1 VRGDG
6 AGVITGGS
14 VTRKG
19 GEIAGVDAADRWVPP
34 VIGGRGEKLT
44 PSGFWPGGPWASS
57 EAGPNGFPGAFYP
70 FLISFSFSVL
80 PFLLYLLQK
89 CFKSIQT
96 TFNFFKKIQ
105 CNDLTLQEN

>member
-6 AGVITGGS
+6 AGVIVGGS

-34 VIGGRGEKLT
+34 LIGGRGEKLT
-44 PSGFWPGGPWASS
+44 PLGFWPGGPWAASR
-57 EAGPNGFPGAFYP
+57 AGLNGIPRPVLHFYFV
-70 FLISFSFSVL
+70 FLLFSFL
-80 PFLLYLLQK
+80 FFLFLSYYLQK

-96 TFNFFKKIQ
+96 SFRNILKI
-105 CNDLTLQEN
+105 NAMI